1 MVLPAG
7 STIGILGGGQLGR
20 MLAIEAKGRGYRC
33 IIRTDEL
40 AGGPAAQVADG
51 EHVGPYDNEAINA
64 AFVVACDVVT
74 SEFENLPGELLH
86 SLSLRVPV
94 RPHSVSLVVC
104 QHRRREKEFLAANE
118 IPHTPFLVVRS
129 ASDLRLAMAEFNG
142 PAILKTAAFGYDGK
156 GQIRLS
162 AGSDPER
169 AWIELGADE
178 GVLEKF
184 VDFALEISVVGA
196 RGADGEWAAFA
207 PGENV
212 HRNGVLDYT
221 IAPARVSNDTAHRA
235 SDLARRIAE
244 ALDHVGTI
252 GVEMFVLPDGSLMV
266 NEMAPR
272 PHNSGHHTIE
282 ACNTSQFGQQWRA
295 AVGAPLG
302 DATQHTPAVML
313 NLLGDVWANGEP
325 DWSLISARIRMRTCT
340 CTASP
345 SLGPVARWV
354 ISPCSPHRVSPLAI
368 SLIRDWLFVRCSLER
383 VRLAKWIVEVDC
395 RNRRSINL

>member
-1 MVLPAG
+1 MVSTQTVLPAG

-33 IIRTDEL
+33 VIRTDES

-51 EHVGPYDNEAINA
+51 EHLGPYDDDAINA
-64 AFVVACDVVT
+64 VFVGSCDVVT
-74 SEFENLPGELLH
+74 SEFENLPGDLLH
-86 SLSLRVPV
+86 SLSQRVPV
-94 RPHSVSLVVC
+94 RPHAMSLLVC
-104 QHRRREKEFLAANE
+104 QHRRREKEFLAAHDV
-118 IPHTPFLVVRS
+118 PHTPFAVVRS
-129 ASDLRLAMAEFNG
+129 ASDLRLAMTEFNG

-156 GQIRLS
+156 GQVRLS
-162 AGSDPER
+162 VGSDAEV
-169 AWIELGADE
+169 AWKQLGADE

-196 RGADGEWAAFA
+196 RGTDGEWAAFPA
-207 PGENV
+207 GENV

-221 IAPARVSNDTAHRA
+221 VAPARISEETARRA
-235 SDLARRIAE
+235 SSLAQSIAE

-252 GVEMFVLPDGSLMV
+252 GVEMFVLRDGSLMV

-302 DATQHTPAVML
+302 DTTQHTPAVML
-313 NLLGDVWANGEP
+313 NLLGDVWVNGEP
-325 DWSLISARIRMRTCT
+325 DWSLVSAHTNAFLHLYGKSEARPGRKMGHLTLL
-340 CTASP
+340 ASP
-345 SLGPVARWV
+345 GQSREDLLAAGLALRASLAGAV
-354 ISPCSPHRVSPLAI
+354 
-368 SLIRDWLFVRCSLER
+368 
-383 VRLAKWIVEVDC
+383 
-395 RNRRSINL
+395 

>member
-1 MVLPAG
+1 MISTQMVLPAG

-33 IIRTDEL
+33 IVRTDES

-51 EHVGPYDNEAINA
+51 EHLGPYDDDAINA
-64 AFVVACDVVT
+64 AFIAECDVVT
-74 SEFENLPGELLH
+74 SEFENLPGDLLN
-86 SLSLRVPV
+86 SLSQRVPV

-104 QHRRREKEFLAANE
+104 QHRRREKEFLAAHD
-118 IPHTPFLVVRS
+118 IPHAPFRLVRS
-129 ASDLRLAMAEFNG
+129 ASDLRLAMTEMNG

-156 GQIRLS
+156 GQVRLS
-162 AGSDPER
+162 IGSDPEV
-169 AWIELGADE
+169 AWDELGAEE

-196 RGADGEWAAFA
+196 RGVDGEWVAFPA
-207 PGENV
+207 GENV

-221 IAPARVSNDTAHRA
+221 IAPARISHETARRA
-235 SDLARRIAE
+235 SGLARGIAE

-252 GVEMFVLPDGSLMV
+252 GVEMFMLSDGSLMV

-302 DATQHTPAVML
+302 DPTQHTPAVML

-325 DWSLISARIRMRTCT
+325 DWSLVSAHANAYLHLYGKSEARPGRKMGHLTLL
-340 CTASP
+340 ASP
-345 SLGPVARWV
+345 GESLDEV
-354 ISPCSPHRVSPLAI
+354 LAAG
-368 SLIRDWLFVRCSLER
+368 
-383 VRLAKWIVEVDC
+383 LAL
-395 RNRRSINL
+395 RSALAG